1 MQPSRWDSRHEPP
14 VGAVPLNLR
23 PRGAF
28 LATRNLLLA
37 LATACLLA
45 APASAQEPELPPGFV
60 YEVVYQGLSN
70 PVDVAFAPN
79 GHVFFAQKDGAVR
92 VAVGG
97 ALLERPFIDMI
108 DTVNSLGDRGLV
120 GVTVNPRFPAVPHV
134 YIAYVYEPPESV
146 NVPGPRI
153 DVLQGTRASR
163 LIRVT
168 ADPATGYS
176 TAIPGSEVML
186 LGRNSDVQYLG
197 DMGVRNPA
205 EPSCGN
211 IGEYVE
217 DCLPADEHSHTIGRV
232 RFGPDGALY
241 VGSGDGADYHST
253 QLYHVRSL
261 HLDSLAGKVLRID
274 PFTGQGLPDNPYY
287 DGNPDSNRSKVLS
300 YGLRNPYSFTF
311 HPETGDLVM
320 GEVGWATWEMV
331 KVGSGHNFGWPCYEG
346 GNGELLQQS
355 SFRSFEECQ
364 ALYEGEFGEVKAPS
378 FAYDRQGTG
387 GAIIVGDFYT
397 GESWP
402 DRYHGVLLVADYYQ
416 GWIRTVRL
424 DLDGPS
430 PEFERFATVPFP
442 VYVGFGPDG
451 ELYFLNVWGGQM
463 VRLRYAGEEPGSL
476 PASR

>member
-1 MQPSRWDSRHEPP
+1 MQIS
-14 VGAVPLNLR
+14 PLNGRQLKSASAVHCEPR
-23 PRGAF
+23 HRGAS
-28 LATRNLLLA
+28 LATRSLQLALVSLLLA
-37 LATACLLA
+37 ASA
-45 APASAQEPELPPGFV
+45 AFAQEPELPPGFV

-79 GHVFFAQKDGAVR
+79 GHVFFAQKDGSVR

-97 ALLERPFIDMI
+97 ELLARPFIDMT

-186 LGRNSDVQYLG
+186 LGRNSDVQFMG
-197 DMGVRNPA
+197 DMGVRNPP

-211 IGEYVE
+211 IGQYVQ

-253 QLYHVRSL
+253 QPYHIRTL

-274 PFTGQGLPDNPYY
+274 PFTGQGLPDNPFY
-287 DGNPDSNRSKVLS
+287 DGNPDSNRSKVLN

-311 HPETGDLVM
+311 HPETGELVM
-320 GEVGWATWEMV
+320 GEVGWANWEMI
-331 KVGSGHNFGWPCYEG
+331 KVGSGFNFGWPCYEG
-346 GNGELLQQS
+346 ANGELLQQA
-355 SFRSFEECQ
+355 SFQRYDECQ
-364 ALYEGEFGEVKAPS
+364 ALYEGEFGEIKAPS

-397 GESWP
+397 GDTWP

-416 GWIRTVRL
+416 GWIRTVDL

-430 PEFERFATVPFP
+430 PELEPFASVPFP
-442 VYVGFGPDG
+442 VYVGFGPDR

-463 VRLRYAGEEPGSL
+463 VRLRYAGEAPGSL
-476 PASR
+476 PATR